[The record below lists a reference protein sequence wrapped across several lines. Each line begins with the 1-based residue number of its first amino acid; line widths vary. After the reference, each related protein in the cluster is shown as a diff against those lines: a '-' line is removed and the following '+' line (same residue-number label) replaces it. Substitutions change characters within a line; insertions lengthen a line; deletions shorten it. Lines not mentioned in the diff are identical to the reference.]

1 MSISHFFITRPIF
14 AGVLSILITVVG
26 AISLRSLPISEYP
39 EIVPPTIVV
48 LASYPGAS
56 PDVIGTTVS
65 APLEESINGVE
76 NSLYMSSQGTADG
89 TLSLTVTFKLGTDI
103 DKAQVQ
109 VQNRVNQALPRLPQ
123 EVQRIGVTVTKQS
136 PDLTMVVHLISPD
149 KKFDDIFVR
158 NYATLQVKDVLARL
172 PGVGQVQLFGSGD
185 YSMRVWL
192 DPEKAASRNIT
203 ATDVVTAIQQQ
214 NAQVAAGSVGAPP
227 LKDATALTLTINA
240 KGRLVTEEE
249 FSGIVI
255 KIGPE
260 GQPVYLGDI
269 ARLQLGASDYALRSL
284 LNNQPAVAIPIFQ
297 LPGSNALE
305 LSKNV
310 RAAME
315 DLAQSFPP
323 GIEYRI
329 AYDPTV
335 FVDKSIDAVIHTLL
349 EAVLLVVL
357 VVILFLQT
365 WRASIIPLV
374 AVPVSLIGTFAVM
387 QFLGFSI
394 NNLSLFGLVLAIGIV
409 VDDAIVVV
417 ENVERNIALGL
428 SPKAATEQAMK
439 EVTGPIIATALVL
452 CAVFIPTAFI
462 SGLTG
467 QFYKQFA
474 ITIAI
479 STVISAFNSL
489 TLSPALSA
497 ILLRS
502 HGARKDLFSRGI
514 DFVFGWFFRG
524 FNKFFDSAARG
535 YGWGVK
541 RILRFSLLALL
552 AYGGLVFLTAKVFQ
566 KVPSGFIPQQDK
578 QYLIAI
584 GSLPNGTSLARTE
597 DVMKKISSIALET
610 PGVATSVAF
619 PGLSISG
626 FTTSANSGIAF
637 ICLEDF
643 DKRTTPETSGN
654 AIAGAISAR
663 LQQEIPDALAFVV
676 PAPAVNGLGVSG
688 GFKVQIQ
695 DRASL
700 GYKELYEVTQK
711 VINKARQNPAFDPH
725 QVYSNF
731 QINVPQLQV
740 DDNRLKAIAQGV
752 NLQELYATLQIYLGS
767 LYVND
772 FNRFGRT
779 YKVVV
784 QADEPF
790 RRNKEDIS
798 KLKVRNAAGEM
809 IPISSLLSVRD
820 SYGPDRV
827 MHYNS
832 FPAADVNAT
841 PAPGYSSGQAEA
853 AMTEILK
860 EVLPRGMAYEWTELK
875 YQQILAGNTAIYI
888 YPLCLLLVFLVLAAQ
903 YESLRLPLAILLIVP
918 TCLLSAM
925 LGVMIKGG
933 DNNIFTQIGLI
944 VLVGLACKNAIL
956 IVEFARE
963 KQMHGLSAA
972 EAALEACRLR
982 LRPILMTSIAFIAG
996 VYPLVVSTGAGSE
1009 MRQAMGVAVF
1019 SGMIGVTIFGLF
1031 LTPVFYFLLMSRGPK
1046 PHSAAEDDREAKARA
1061 LAESAPPD
1069 AGH

>member
-1 MSISHFFITRPIF
+1 MHLSQFFITRPIF

-39 EIVPPTIVV
+39 EIVPPTVVV

-65 APLEESINGVE
+65 SPLEEAINGVE

-89 TLSLTVTFKLGTDI
+89 VMSLTVTFKLGTDL

-109 VQNRVNQALPRLPQ
+109 VQNRVNQALPRLPE
-123 EVQRIGVTVTKQS
+123 EVRRIGVSVVKSS
-136 PDLTMVVHLISPD
+136 PDLTMVVHLISPG
-149 KKFDDIFVR
+149 KKYDEIFVR

-185 YSMRVWL
+185 YAMRIWL
-192 DPEKAASRNIT
+192 DPQKAAARSIT
-203 ATDVVTAIQQQ
+203 ASDVVAALQEQ

-227 LKDATALTLTINA
+227 LASPADLTLTINA
-240 KGRLVTEEE
+240 RGRLVTEED
-249 FSGIVI
+249 FAQVVI
-255 KIGPE
+255 KSGPQ
-260 GQPVYLGDI
+260 GQPVFLRDI
-269 ARLQLGASDYALRSL
+269 ARIQLGASDYALRSL
-284 LNNQPAVAIPIFQ
+284 LDNEPAVAIPIFQ
-297 LPGSNALE
+297 LPGSNALA
-305 LSKNV
+305 LSASV
-310 RAAME
+310 RQAM
-315 DLAQSFPP
+315 DNLARSFPP
-323 GIEYRI
+323 GLEYKI

-335 FVDKSIDAVIHTLL
+335 FVQKSIDAVIVTLL

-374 AVPVSLIGTFAVM
+374 AVPVSLIGTFAAM
-387 QFLGFSI
+387 HALGFSI

-428 SPKAATEQAMK
+428 SPRAATSRAMQ
-439 EVTGPIIATALVL
+439 EVTGPIVATALVL
-452 CAVFIPTAFI
+452 CAVFVPTAFI

-497 ILLRS
+497 ILLQP
-502 HGARKDLFSRGI
+502 HGAKKDLLSRAL
-514 DFVFGWFFRG
+514 DASLGWLFRG
-524 FNKFFDSAARG
+524 FNRFFDASANLYSWIVSRL
-535 YGWGVK
+535 
-541 RILRFSLLALL
+541 LRASIAVVLLYLGL
-552 AYGGLVFLTAKVFQ
+552 VWLTGLVFS

-578 QYLIAI
+578 QYLVAF
-584 GSLPNGTSLARTE
+584 GQLPDGASLDRTE
-597 DVMKKISSIALET
+597 KVIRHMGEIAKST
-610 PGVATSVAF
+610 PGVAASVAF
-619 PGLSISG
+619 PGLSING
-626 FTTSANSGIAF
+626 FTNSANSGVAF
-637 ICLEDF
+637 ISLDDF
-643 DKRTTPETSGN
+643 EKRRTPETSSL
-654 AIAGAISAR
+654 AIAQKIQQR
-663 LQQEIPDALAFVV
+663 LFAEIPDALVLVV
-676 PAPAVNGLGVSG
+676 PPPAVNGLGSSG
-688 GFKVQIQ
+688 GFRLQIQ
-695 DRASL
+695 DRNNL
-700 GYKELYEVTQK
+700 GYSELHRVTQE
-711 VINKARQNPAFDPH
+711 VLNQARQHPQLANLFSSF
-725 QVYSNF
+725 QV
-731 QINVPQLQV
+731 NVPQLFADV
-740 DDNRLKAIAQGV
+740 DRLKAKAQGV

-784 QADEPF
+784 QGDEPF
-790 RRNKEDIS
+790 RRTKDDIG
-798 KLKVRNAAGEM
+798 KLQVRNAAGQM
-809 IPISSLLSVRD
+809 IPLSSLVDLKD
-820 SYGPDRV
+820 SFGPDRV

-832 FPAADVNAT
+832 FPTAEINGGA
-841 PAPGYSSGQAEA
+841 APGVSSGEAEA
-853 AMTEILK
+853 AMAAILQK
-860 EVLPRGMAYEWTELK
+860 TLPRGMTFEWTELK

-903 YESLRLPLAILLIVP
+903 YESLRLPLAIILIVP

-925 LGVMIKGG
+925 LGVLLKGG

-963 KQMHGLSAA
+963 KQQHGLSAA
-972 EAALEACRLR
+972 AALEACRLR

-1009 MRQAMGVAVF
+1009 MRQAMGTAVF
-1019 SGMIGVTIFGLF
+1019 SGMIGVTAFGLLF
-1031 LTPVFYFLLMSRGPK
+1031 TPVFFVVVSR
-1046 PHSAAEDDREAKARA
+1046 RRRA
-1061 LAESAPPD
+1061 PSPLADSP
-1069 AGH
+1069 